1 MAKKNYLYKRA
12 RASLCLDPGDT
23 YAETDPPQDVTQ
35 KQIEDIISEAFNS
48 LELKSHEAIDRI
60 KNEKEELRLALVE
73 AGFPIPQGLRLGEWV
88 QIIKDGADK

>member
-1 MAKKNYLYKRA
+1 MAKKNYLYKRV
-12 RASLCLDPGDT
+12 RASLGLDPGVT

-48 LELKSHEAIDRI
+48 LLKSHEAIDRI